1 MHPSIVRRRSSTVRW
16 ILSLLSPE
24 PTTTGLPSVSTKATN
39 GSGSAEFTK
48 VSTFF
53 RSVMDDRN
61 LGSGYHRPWGRSSR
75 ESQTPVQESP
85 TAKGTRRLKSSCS
98 KTERNPNDTL
108 LAGGGCPDVAEEG
121 RAPMLCSIRTC
132 RNRKTPPAG
141 VRNKRGGSPLSPAG
155 DGEIAKLPLPG
166 GACFLSGVPVYARD
180 RLPRSLGGEERGGFG
195 YAWSKSD
202 LDIPRSLLIW
212 WRVPVARSRLPC
224 LGMIA
229 LRPLAGF
236 THISWDPSAW
246 RRNLQPRDSSF
257 VRSSL

>member
-39 GSGSAEFTK
+39 GSESAEFAK

-141 VRNKRGGSPLSPAG
+141 GAEQTGGGVAAKSGGGWGNCETPSPWRGLLPIGCSCLCPRPAAPQPGRGGARGLRLRLV
-155 DGEIAKLPLPG
+155 EVRPG
-166 GACFLSGVPVYARD
+166 YSQVP
-180 RLPRSLGGEERGGFG
+180 
-195 YAWSKSD
+195 SD
-202 LDIPRSLLIW
+202 LVESSCGQVTVA
-212 WRVPVARSRLPC
+212 VP
-224 LGMIA
+224 GDD
-229 LRPLAGF
+229 RPPPVGGVYPHFMGPIGLA
-236 THISWDPSAW
+236 PESATQG
-246 RRNLQPRDSSF
+246 L
-257 VRSSL
+257 